1 MPRATSGSEVALLER
16 RAERERAARRRAEAL
31 LEDKSRELYLAKV
44 AAERANQEK
53 SDAELRY
60 RGLFE
65 TAKNPILLLDLQTG
79 QVTDA
84 NSALTTMLGL
94 TSPQVLGRKLWEL
107 EPFKNI
113 PACRTIVRDLES
125 QGRIQHDDWVLETSD
140 GCSIPV
146 EVVSHVYEMD
156 GAKIV
161 QCSFRDVGDE
171 RRREQEAEELERAG
185 ELLRRTAGV
194 YLWRYNPEAREY
206 EVDPNFSR
214 RFSEAPR
221 DRRIAAADLQA
232 GVHRDDRAAVDE
244 PFQRSLN
251 TGEAGAAEYRYLAPN
266 RDWRRVRSAWSGAQR
281 LA

>member
-1 MPRATSGSEVALLER
+1 MER